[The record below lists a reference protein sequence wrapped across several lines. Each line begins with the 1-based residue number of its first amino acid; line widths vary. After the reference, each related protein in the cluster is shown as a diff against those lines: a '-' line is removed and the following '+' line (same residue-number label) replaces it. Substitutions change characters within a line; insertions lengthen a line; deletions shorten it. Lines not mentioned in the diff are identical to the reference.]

1 MNLISI
7 LTLFIIAQKNLFEFR
22 MYFFVCLRSLFM
34 RPSFVW
40 FCSLILLLLFK
51 KGSCCL
57 SNKNNFLPAF
67 WWLLWHSHHKI
78 KYLFLNSIIMLS
90 SCIVLISISRKD
102 HNCHINL
109 HFTFSFIY
117 LFIHI
122 EYLSFSFLIL

>member
-1 MNLISI
+1 MNHISI
-7 LTLFIIAQKNLFEFR
+7 LTLFIIAQKNLVEFR

-34 RPSFVW
+34 RSSFVR
-40 FCSLILLLLFK
+40 FCSLYCCCSSK
-51 KGSCCL
+51 KDRVAYQI
-57 SNKNNFLPAF
+57 KIIFLPAF

-78 KYLFLNSIIMLS
+78 KYLTKNSIIMLS
-90 SCIVLISISRKD
+90 SCVVLISISRKD